1 MYPYNIYMNRQPGI
15 FSRFYKHNKIEDL
28 MVMDDEEV
36 LQRIDKY
43 LDDYIKSWVKRNPG
57 KELKDIEMST
67 LNDVRNKRTGVSK
80 KPKISG
86 RRTRA

>member
-1 MYPYNIYMNRQPGI
+1 MNRQPGI

-43 LDDYIKSWVKRNPG
+43 LDQYIKSYQKRNPG
-57 KELKDIEMST
+57 KDLKDIELLT
-67 LNDVRNKRTGVSK
+67 LNDIRNKRDKSVSK

-86 RRTRA
+86 RRTYE